1 MVLFL
6 DKCRVKLSEYKKKNG
21 IVVNRLNYDILN
33 RITSH
38 SHYSWHELYY
48 IHANK
53 YYTCLQLFD
62 YPEESK
68 IDFLSSFTTDK
79 DIFIT
84 VDTEHMSKVD
94 FSTTFERIVKYNDE
108 AVEDTKSLKTTKDKI
123 NEIKEI
129 NAFDHYLRK
138 TNEEVKLITVR
149 IYLSAGSLKKLQS
162 KLDDVITKLTS
173 KKMKGYIQTN
183 DLESDVK
190 SLTDIS
196 NPVKKM
202 VASSTLADILLK
214 SEISKVDEYG
224 SLIGY
229 TANGLYCP
237 DLYSF
242 RNNSYNYILIGGM
255 GAGKSAFLKALEE
268 GYYCLGNHTFHAFDI
283 HGEYIE
289 YAKKENIPIVSID
302 DRNTVNVCQMFYTL
316 NEDGIITNTDITS
329 KIAVLVETFKTSANE
344 NRKNVLDH
352 FERECIKYFED
363 CVLGKNIHEL
373 SNESWF
379 VLSDIKE
386 RIDEKWEKNLY
397 EPEAKNDIYNLR
409 LSFGNMLK
417 KYGFI
422 YSQKTNMS
430 FDLTKSFI
438 FDISFFDKVQD
449 NKIKSAYVSLLIDYV
464 SMAVR
469 LNLEKNNEK
478 MKEMGVYPYQLKRP
492 YYTYGLRVDEL
503 LDYSEDT
510 GFLLKLINLLKYMR
524 KAYAGLGVVIHT
536 IDETRKKVSA
546 GANEESYLGQIF
558 SLCTNKFVGMT
569 DGASLNDLPN
579 IVKGMNETDAKIVS
593 TFRKGKHGE
602 RKFLVID
609 DQKEKYYITSIVN
622 NYQKQYFGGGA

>member
-1 MVLFL
+1 MSKYKMKF
-6 DKCRVKLSEYKKKNG
+6 KEYKAKNA
-21 IVVNRLNYDILN
+21 IVVNKLNYDTLN

-38 SHYSWHELYY
+38 SFYSWHELYY
-48 IHANK
+48 IHANR

-68 IDFLSSFTTDK
+68 IDFLSAFTTDK
-79 DIFIT
+79 DIFVTI
-84 VDTEHMSKVD
+84 DAEHMSKLD
-94 FSTTFERIVKYNDE
+94 FSTNFERIIKHNDE
-108 AVEDTKSLKTTKDKI
+108 AIDDTKSLRTTKEKVR
-123 NEIKEI
+123 EIKEI
-129 NAFDHYLRK
+129 NTFDHYLTK

-149 IYLSAGSLKKLQS
+149 LYVSALTLEKLQN
-162 KLDDVITKLTS
+162 KIDEVITKLIS
-173 KKMKGYIQTN
+173 RKMKAYIQTN

-268 GYYCLGNHTFHAFDI
+268 GYSCLGNHTFHAFDI
-283 HGEYIE
+283 HGEYNE
-289 YAKKENIPIVSID
+289 YAQKQQIPIVSID

-316 NEDGIITNTDITS
+316 NDDGMITNTDITS

-344 NRKNVLDH
+344 DRKNVLDH
-352 FERECIKYFED
+352 FERECIRYFED
-363 CVLGKNIHEL
+363 CVLGKNIHDL
-373 SNESWF
+373 SNEDWF
-379 VLSDIKE
+379 VLSDIQK
-386 RIDEKWEKNLY
+386 RIDEKWKKGIY
-397 EPEAKNDIYNLR
+397 ENEAKKDIYNLR

-422 YSQKTNMS
+422 YNQKTNMA

-469 LNLEKNNEK
+469 LNLEKNNAK
-478 MKEMGVYPYQLKRP
+478 MKEMGVYPYQLQRP

-503 LDYSEDT
+503 LEYAEDT

-536 IDETRKKVSA
+536 YDETRKKVSA
-546 GANEESYLGQIF
+546 GVNEQSYLGQIF

-579 IVKGMNETDAKIVS
+579 IVKGMNATDVEIVS
-593 TFRKGKHGE
+593 TFKKGQHGE

-609 DQKEKYYITSIVN
+609 DQREKYYITSIVN
-622 NYQKQYFGGGA
+622 NFQKQYFGGGA